1 MKDFDFPFFQLNG
14 RVGSEDCKFG
24 HVNQALFQL
33 EKKNTEIIEN
43 WVQIIVES
51 LLLRHNTF
59 PVKKIQVANGSVTRK
74 KYSRH
79 C

>member
-1 MKDFDFPFFQLNG
+1 M
-14 RVGSEDCKFG
+14 
-24 HVNQALFQL
+24 
-33 EKKNTEIIEN
+33 EIIEN

-59 PVKKIQVANGSVTRK
+59 PVEKIQVANGSVTRK